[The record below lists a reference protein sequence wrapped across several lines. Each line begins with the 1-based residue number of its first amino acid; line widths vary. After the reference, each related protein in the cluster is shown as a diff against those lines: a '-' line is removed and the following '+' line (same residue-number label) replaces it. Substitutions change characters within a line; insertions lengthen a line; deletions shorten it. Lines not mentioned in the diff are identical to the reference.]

1 LAASFGSTGGVMIRF
16 LELFP
21 SARYEDV
28 SLVQLMAL
36 TPHELVQA
44 HLHIGSRLLDA
55 LHREKTPVVPA

>member
-1 LAASFGSTGGVMIRF
+1 MIRF